1 MNASC
6 HRHALIAFCG
16 TTAVSALW
24 NVLLGHLVLRFSVFM
39 RFSCLHYKCFRFVSS
54 HVTWPHI
61 PSSDIKSSN
70 PVFFCSLPVCMYHFP
85 PCRLALVVCLLVA
98 GRVGL
103 VCQALPFSVG
113 VLCVSVDRQDPGVW
127 SGLLVF
133 ACLQGRRGS
142 ACLCVPVRG
151 RVAGPV
157 ARSLPFRVLCAVL
170 CFGAVT
176 SQLGRCALCLRAT
189 RCEPTRTSSR
199 QTLRPS
205 CWMVSVVSLLRGTVA
220 NHPEAPPPA
229 SPSRAPALPPR
240 SP

>member
-1 MNASC
+1 MCSWAIWYLDFLSLCVLVACIIN
-6 HRHALIAFCG
+6 
-16 TTAVSALW
+16 VSALSHLTSRGLIFHRLISR
-24 NVLLGHLVLRFSVFM
+24 VRTLLFLQSPSMHVSFSA
-39 RFSCLHYKCFRFVSS
+39 
-54 HVTWPHI
+54 
-61 PSSDIKSSN
+61 
-70 PVFFCSLPVCMYHFP
+70 LPT
-85 PCRLALVVCLLVA
+85 LVVCFLVA

-142 ACLCVPVRG
+142 ACPCVPVRG

-157 ARSLPFRVLCAVL
+157 ARSLPFRVLCAVF

-176 SQLGRCALCLRAT
+176 SQLGRCAFCLRAT

-205 CWMVSVVSLLRGTVA
+205 CWMVSVVSLLRATVA
-220 NHPEAPPPA
+220 NHPEAPPSA